1 MNKNII
7 TLPTKCLRGLL
18 AVVLCLITTVT
29 AVTAEESGDIN
40 RGAKAWAN
48 TCARCHNIRSA
59 SEFRDDLWQ
68 PIVNHMRIRAGI
80 PGSMA
85 RDILAYLQA
94 SNYAA
99 PAPGTSVAVTGLSGQ
114 EIYSGTCIV
123 CHGANGKGA
132 LPGVPKLSDR
142 LSQSSDDVLLHRIM
156 NGYQSPGSNMPM
168 PARGGNPGLTDDDVK
183 KVLSFMKSNFGQ

>member
-7 TLPTKCLRGLL
+7 TLLAKCHRGLL
-18 AVVLCLITTVT
+18 AVILCLIAPVTTVS
-29 AVTAEESGDIN
+29 AEDSGDAI

-48 TCARCHNIRSA
+48 TCARCHNIRYA

-85 RDILAYLQA
+85 RDIRAYLQS

-99 PAPGTSVAVTGLSGQ
+99 PAPSISVAVTGLSGQ
-114 EIYSGTCIV
+114 EVYSGTCIV
-123 CHGANGKGA
+123 CHGADGKGA

-156 NGYQSPGSNMPM
+156 NGYQSQGSTMAMP
-168 PARGGNPGLTDDDVK
+168 PRGGNINLSDADVK
-183 KVLSFMKSNFGQ
+183 RVLSHIRKQFGK